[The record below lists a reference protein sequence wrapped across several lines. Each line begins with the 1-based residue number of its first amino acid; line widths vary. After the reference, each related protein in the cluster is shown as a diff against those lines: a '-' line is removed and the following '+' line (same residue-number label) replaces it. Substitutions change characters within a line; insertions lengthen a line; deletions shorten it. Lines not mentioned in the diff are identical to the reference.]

1 MLSFFCLTRLRIL
14 TYSTCEVNYWD
25 TKTSF
30 APAHGTIPDPFVR
43 AKLIAY

>member
-1 MLSFFCLTRLRIL
+1 MLSCFYLMYLRIL
-14 TYSTCEVNYWD
+14 TYSTCEVNYRY

-30 APAHGTIPDPFVR
+30 APGHGTIPDPFVR